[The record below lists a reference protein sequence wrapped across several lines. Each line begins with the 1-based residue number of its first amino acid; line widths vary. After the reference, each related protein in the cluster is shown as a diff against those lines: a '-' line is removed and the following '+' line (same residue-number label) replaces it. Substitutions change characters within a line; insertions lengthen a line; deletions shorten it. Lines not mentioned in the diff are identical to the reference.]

1 MPIIPPFEGE
11 SREQFVPRATT
22 GANVVSEETTRQDIR
37 RKKFGE
43 EGYTTPEGEVI
54 SPGAVPESVAKAAG
68 NKEGPQPGQT
78 FKDPKTGETTG
89 FVNPAGMVFLGN
101 PSDIAEIKARQ
112 ERKAGFQGV
121 GGTGAG
127 GEVGSLAQQSAS
139 REAAGPL
146 EAAGAFEDVTP
157 TEPNL
162 EPYYQRP
169 GEGAPVIGPSL
180 GAFAEVPS
188 RPQGLLGIARSKGW
202 IKEPVTGK
210 EAFGELPDETIRE
223 AALREIRQKSFDKGI
238 SLRETFG
245 TVVEGIPLVGSLVSK
260 YARGLIETPS
270 ANAQTVTSEINRI
283 KEAASTGQ
291 EKVRNNLEDPE
302 YGLTRAREMEEDLA
316 QLQGRLKLLI
326 NTSPILRANA
336 DEVNLL
342 QEQVLEAQ
350 EKVSRYRNAATFGLT
365 AQLTGTGRVVPT
377 DEQIYFELKELN
389 KK

>member
-11 SREQFVPRATT
+11 SREQFAPRATT
-22 GANVVSEETTRQDIR
+22 GAKLAPKTQ
-37 RKKFGE
+37 
-43 EGYTTPEGEVI
+43 
-54 SPGAVPESVAKAAG
+54 
-68 NKEGPQPGQT
+68 EGPDPKPGST

-112 ERKAGFQGV
+112 EAKAGFQGV
-121 GGTGAG
+121 GGTGEG
-127 GEVGSLAQQSAS
+127 TTGSLAQQSAS

>member
-11 SREQFVPRATT
+11 SREQFAPRATT
-22 GANVVSEETTRQDIR
+22 GAKLAPKTQ
-37 RKKFGE
+37 
-43 EGYTTPEGEVI
+43 
-54 SPGAVPESVAKAAG
+54 
-68 NKEGPQPGQT
+68 EGPDPKPGSV

-89 FVNPAGMVFLGN
+89 FVNPAGKVFLGN
-101 PSDIAEIKARQ
+101 PSEIAELQARQ

-127 GEVGSLAQQSAS
+127 GEVGSLAQQSAI
-139 REAAGPL
+139 REAQASL

-169 GEGAPVIGPSL
+169 GE
-180 GAFAEVPS
+180 EVPVAGPALS
-188 RPQGLLGIARSKGW
+188 AVSEALIGVVKRKGW
-202 IKEPVTGK
+202 LKDELKEVTG
-210 EAFGELPDETIRE
+210 EMAFGGRPEETIRE

-238 SLRETFG
+238 SDRERFG
-245 TVVEGIPLVGSLVSK
+245 TVIEGIPLVGSLVSK
-260 YARGLIETPS
+260 YVRGLIETPS